1 MMRDADARAILR
13 AVWPGRSLAA
23 YQAIQA
29 IGRFEG
35 NYGSAFGGA
44 NNWGASQRG
53 ALPDGS
59 CPVGTTATPEF
70 DRHGVEYTACI
81 FRFGS
86 PEAGARALVRSLT
99 APKRPGVEAALT
111 TGDPLRIA
119 RAMYRSG
126 FMARKPEAYA
136 VAIARNAATIARALR
151 EPLRIRRSSSSS
163 SGIPLFVFLA
173 AALEVLFIVAIAR
186 GGRA

>member
-1 MMRDADARAILR
+1 MMADRQAREILR
-13 AVWPGRSLAA
+13 AVWPGRSLPE
-23 YQAIQA
+23 YQAMQA

-35 NYGSAFGGA
+35 NYGHAFGEA

-59 CPVGTTATPEF
+59 CPVGTTATPDF
-70 DRHGVEYTACI
+70 DRAGVEYTACI
-81 FRFGS
+81 FRYRT

-99 APKRPGVEAALT
+99 SPKRPRVAAALT

-119 RAMYRSG
+119 RAMYASG
-126 FMARKPEAYA
+126 YMARKPEAYA

-151 EPLRIRRSSSSS
+151 EPLRVRRSSSSS

-173 AALEVLFIVAIAR
+173 AAVEIFFLVSFAR

>member
-13 AVWPGRSLAA
+13 AVWPGRSLAE

-44 NNWGASQRG
+44 NNWAASQRG

-59 CPVGTTATPEF
+59 CPVGTTATPDF
-70 DRHGVEYTACI
+70 DRQGVQYTACI

-136 VAIARNAATIARALR
+136 VAIERNAATIARALR